1 MAAPASGVLLG
12 LAGSDTEMLRAIDA
26 PGSGLRVVRRCADLT
41 DLVGAVMAGLASL
54 VVLETA
60 FDDVD
65 RAVID
70 RLTRCGAAGVL
81 LVPTGEEARW
91 SMPGWMI
98 LGDATPPA
106 EARGALQALA
116 RQAVPPPPAGGW
128 AGSMGSVGAM
138 GSAGPPPGGARAGA
152 ETPGPEERVARS
164 EGPETPS
171 TASRDDGSAVRRGRI
186 VAVWG
191 PHGAPGRSTIA
202 AGLAHGLAGAGGGL
216 LADADVEAPS
226 LVELL
231 GLPEDS
237 SSLATAARLAA
248 HGRLDDAEFARLIV
262 PVGAGVGL
270 LSGLGRPGRWRELPP
285 AAMSAVWERARRAAA
300 WTVVDLAGGPI
311 DEVVDEY
318 SLEPGRGAMAA
329 ELLRQADEV
338 LLVGAGD
345 PIGVRRLLQLLAD
358 CEEVLGAG
366 RAPRVVVNRVRAS
379 AAGSSPARAVRESL
393 GRFGGVADPILLPED
408 PQAADRCL
416 LEARSVLD
424 LCPASPL
431 GRALTGLVDALDPSA
446 ADSRAARSRSR
457 RGPRGR
463 GKEASGSSGG
473 NTRYGGS
480 GRRSRR
486 RAH

>member
-12 LAGSDTEMLRAIDA
+12 LAGSDTETLRAIDA

-41 DLVGAVMAGLASL
+41 DLVGAAMAGLASL

-70 RLTRCGAAGVL
+70 RITRCGAVGVL
-81 LVPTGEEARW
+81 LVPAGEERQW
-91 SMPGWMI
+91 SMPGWTV
-98 LGDATPPA
+98 LGAGAQPA
-106 EARGALQALA
+106 EVRGALLALA

-128 AGSMGSVGAM
+128 GGAAMTANAASTVSTAPPGQPAARPAGEPA
-138 GSAGPPPGGARAGA
+138 PPP
-152 ETPGPEERVARS
+152 PEAPAPV
-164 EGPETPS
+164 P
-171 TASRDDGSAVRRGRI
+171 ASDRRGRI

-202 AGLAHGLAGAGGGL
+202 ASLAHGLAAAGGAL
-216 LADADVEAPS
+216 LVDADIEAPS
-226 LVELL
+226 LTEML

-248 HGRLDDAEFARLIV
+248 HGRLDDEALARLIM
-262 PVGAGVGL
+262 PIGAGAGL

-285 AAMSAVWERARRAAA
+285 VAMSAVWERARRAAA

-311 DEVVDEY
+311 DDAVDEY

-338 LLVGAGD
+338 LLVGSGD

-358 CEEVLGAG
+358 CEEALGTG
-366 RAPRVVVNRVRAS
+366 RAPRVVVNRVRSS
-379 AAGSSPARAVRESL
+379 AAGPSPARAVRESL
-393 GRFGGVADPILLPED
+393 GRFGGVADPILLPD
-408 PQAADRCL
+408 DAQAADRCL
-416 LEARSVLD
+416 LEARAVLD
-424 LCPASPL
+424 LCPGSPL
-431 GRALTGLVDALDPSA
+431 GRALAGLVDALDPSA
-446 ADSRAARSRSR
+446 DCSRPARSRTR
-457 RGPRGR
+457 RGSWGR
-463 GKEASGSSGG
+463 RKEASGGSGG
-473 NTRYGGS
+473 NTRVAGG
-480 GRRSRR
+480 GRHSR
-486 RAH
+486 